1 MDDTEHRLTKLES
14 DLRTAFS
21 KIDELRNRQTAFDDL
36 VISVKQLAIREEN
49 VESDVK
55 EIKADVKTLTNK
67 PAERWNDLVKTVI
80 GLIVA
85 GVVGFALAKIGL

>member
-1 MDDTEHRLTKLES
+1 MDDTEHRLTRLES
-14 DLRTAFS
+14 DLKTAFS
-21 KIDELRNRQTAFDDL
+21 KIDEVRNRQNAFDDL

-67 PAERWNDLVKTVI
+67 PAERWNDLVKTII

-85 GVVGFALAKIGL
+85 AVVGFILAKVGL

>member
-1 MDDTEHRLTKLES
+1 MDDVEHRLTRLES
-14 DLRTAFS
+14 DLKTAFS
-21 KIDELRNRQTAFDDL
+21 KIDELRNRQNAFDDL

-49 VESDVK
+49 VEADIK

-85 GVVGFALAKIGL
+85 GVVGFILAKVGL